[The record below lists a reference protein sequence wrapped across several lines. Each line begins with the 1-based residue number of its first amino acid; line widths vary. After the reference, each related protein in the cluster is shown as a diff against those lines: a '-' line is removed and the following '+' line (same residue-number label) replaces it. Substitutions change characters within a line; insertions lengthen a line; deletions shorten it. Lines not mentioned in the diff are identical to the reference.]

1 MFSCHNRDSI
11 DTANALARVNNTYLF
26 LEDVDG
32 LVPKGATESDSVS
45 IITNYINKWAG
56 QQILLEKSLLNLPE
70 EKQTEFKQLIE
81 QYKMD
86 LYTKAYLEALVQK
99 NIDTSVA
106 LSTAEQFFET
116 NKESFKLNDELLKLR
131 YLSLSQNA
139 NNLAEVKQRF
149 TRFNK
154 EDKIYLDSIA
164 IQFNSYALND
174 SVWVKASQVAEK
186 VPVINGNNK
195 DQLLKKS
202 NFIQL
207 KDSLNLYLVQ
217 IKEVLL
223 RNDYA
228 PLEYVEPSIKKI
240 VINKRKLELIKQ
252 LENDIIKDAIKNNQ
266 FEIYKD

>member
-1 MFSCHNRDSI
+1 M
-11 DTANALARVNNTYLF
+11 
-26 LEDVDG
+26 
-32 LVPKGATESDSVS
+32 
-45 IITNYINKWAG
+45 
-56 QQILLEKSLLNLPE
+56 
-70 EKQTEFKQLIE
+70 
-81 QYKMD
+81 
-86 LYTKAYLEALVQK
+86 VQK
-99 NIDTSVA
+99 NIDTSVSVSVA
-106 LSTAEQFFET
+106 KEFYER

-149 TRFNK
+149 TRFNVT
-154 EDKIYLDSIA
+154 DQRYLDSIA

-174 SVWVKASQVAEK
+174 SIWIKASQVAEK

-195 DQLLKKS
+195 EQLLKKS

-217 IKEVLL
+217 IKEVLG

-252 LENDIIKDAIKNNQ
+252 LENDIINDAIKNNQ
-266 FEIYKD
+266 FEIYQN